1 MWPISGRFINPYSEY
16 INIACQGR
24 RMSFHTRRRMKQG
37 VVNGGGQMEA
47 AREEHILNVTLQR
60 AARI

>member
-1 MWPISGRFINPYSEY
+1 
-16 INIACQGR
+16 
-24 RMSFHTRRRMKQG
+24 MKQG